1 MPKANQI
8 SLTLSTDEIKSIND
22 ALTVLE
28 SKVPFLIDL
37 TKSEKKALKIMG
49 DRSQPFV
56 EQSLLIVKN
65 NTELVPSYVDVPE
78 MERDLSTW
86 NVLRPTALKLIALA
100 DRFDDTLALL
110 GSDAY
115 RAALDIYA
123 QLPKAADRNV
133 QGANSAL
140 AALRPFFEKAKQKE
154 EPTTDTSSN

>member
-56 EQSLLIVKN
+56 EQSLLIVKDN
-65 NTELVPSYVDVPE
+65 EALAPNFVSVEE
-78 MERDLSTW
+78 MERDLNTW
-86 NVLRPTALKLIALA
+86 KVLWPTVTRVLALA
-100 DRFDDTLALL
+100 DRFDDTMSAL
-110 GSDAY
+110 GSDAL
-115 RAALDIYA
+115 RAAFDIYA
-123 QLPKAADRNV
+123 HLSQAANRNV
-133 QGANSAL
+133 PGANNAL
-140 AALRPFFEKAKQKE
+140 EILKPFFEKTKQKE
-154 EPTTDTSSN
+154 SPPTSEN